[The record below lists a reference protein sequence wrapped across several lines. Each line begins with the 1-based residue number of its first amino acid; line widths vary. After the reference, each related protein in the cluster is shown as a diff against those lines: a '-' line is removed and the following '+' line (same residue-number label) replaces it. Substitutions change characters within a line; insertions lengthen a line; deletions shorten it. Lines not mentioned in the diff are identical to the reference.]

1 MSTKSTGRG
10 GLTRRDFI
18 HLAGLGGAATL
29 LPGCFSTGGST
40 RDGGDSTPG
49 GKVNLTFWLPGG
61 EDAYLKVHEQL
72 AKDYTADHP
81 NVGVKVTRLTG
92 EQNFLE
98 VLLSRIAG
106 GNPPS
111 ATVIWDTPV
120 ALGIRGSL
128 MPLDEYMA
136 NSENS
141 KVEQWPEAVLK
152 SCQADGKTYGLPF
165 TAGSY
170 GMFYNQ
176 EWFEEKGIP
185 GDSASFPKT
194 LVELRAL
201 SKEFTVWKGDRLETA
216 GFIPSFDPNVFPL
229 WAALNGGGVYDSEN
243 QRYTL
248 DAEQNVEL
256 LDFLVSWLDEEYKGS
271 ITKVD
276 NSFASLGEFPPTFQQ
291 KRVAMLMEGTW
302 MIGSFYQV
310 EAKFERWEVAPNP
323 TGPSGTETTS
333 GYWPNWMAIP
343 TASNN
348 PEEAFEYLDYIA
360 VDGAVAQFEEFPDL
374 PTNAKVPANIVPK
387 RLVEKRGQEF
397 AEKTIGFFR
406 DQLKNSTPMWDS
418 PVQTFAVDQLTRVL
432 ERVSNKVAK
441 PKDALAEA
449 QRACQGELE
458 KVL

>member
-10 GLTRRDFI
+10 GLTRRNLI
-18 HLAGLGGAATL
+18 SLAGLGAASTL

-40 RDGGDSTPG
+40 GSSGGESPG
-49 GKVNLTFWLPGG
+49 GKVALTFWLPGG
-61 EDAYLKVHEQL
+61 EDAYLKLHEQL
-72 AKDYTADHP
+72 GKDYTADHP

-111 ATVIWDTPV
+111 ATVLWDTPV

-128 MPLDEYMA
+128 MPLDDFMA
-136 NSENS
+136 KSENCQ
-141 KVEQWPEAVLK
+141 VENWPEAVLK
-152 SCQADGKTYGLPF
+152 SCQANGKTYGLPF

-185 GDSASFPKT
+185 AESASFPKT
-194 LVELRAL
+194 LAEMRAL

-216 GFIPSFDPNVFPL
+216 GFIPSFDPYVFPL
-229 WAALNGGGVYDSEN
+229 WCALNGGGLYDSEN
-243 QRYTL
+243 KRYTL

-256 LDFLVSWLDEEYKGS
+256 LDFLMSWLDEEYKGS
-271 ITKVD
+271 ITKVN
-276 NSFASLGEFPPTFQQ
+276 NSWTSLGDAPPLFQQ
-291 KRVAMLMEGTW
+291 KRIAMMMDGTW

-310 EAKFERWEVAPNP
+310 EAKFERWEVAANP
-323 TGPSGTETTS
+323 TGPSGTQTTS

-348 PEEAFEYLDYIA
+348 PEEAFKYLDYIA

-374 PTNAKVPANIVPK
+374 PTNAKVPPNIVPK

-397 AEKTIGFFR
+397 ADRTIKFFR
-406 DQLKNSTPMWDS
+406 DQLDNSSPMWDS
-418 PVQTFAVDQLTRVL
+418 PVQTFATDQLTRVL
-432 ERVSNKVAK
+432 ERVSNKAAK
-441 PKDALAEA
+441 PKEALAEA
-449 QRACQGELE
+449 QKACQGELE